1 MPQPVTQADDDR
13 ARVLTQALAEAAR
26 RLGLKSTQLKT
37 IVGTSQPTASRLLNG
52 KYQLVPDSKSWELSA
67 HLVRLYRSLSAM
79 VGGDDALARDW
90 LNTANDAF
98 DGRAPLLVIQRVDG
112 LVHACDYLDAHRAR
126 V

>member
-79 VGGDDALARDW
+79 VGGDDALARGW
-90 LNTANDAF
+90 LNGANDAF

>member
-1 MPQPVTQADDDR
+1 MPQLAAQQADDR
-13 ARVLTQALAEAAR
+13 ARVLTQALAEAVR

-37 IVGTSQPTASRLLNG
+37 IIGTSQPTASRLLNG
-52 KYQLVPDSKSWELSA
+52 KYTLVADSKSWELGA

-90 LNTANDAF
+90 LNSANDAF
-98 DGRAPLLVIQRVDG
+98 DGRSPLLVIQRVDG
-112 LVHACDYLDAHRAR
+112 LVHACDYLDAYRAR

>member
-1 MPQPVTQADDDR
+1 MPQPVTQAADDR

-52 KYQLVPDSKSWELSA
+52 KYQLVPDSKCWELGA